1 MYALL
6 FAAGLLLF
14 ICMYHPS
21 ETIVTIPEPIVEDIR
36 STHREPGIIYRMQQR
51 SLASLRDIND
61 ARKKTLHAAREIE
74 IAERDAWIRS
84 RCVSYKMEQLDELL
98 DRIRIKISTKN
109 KTRLSED
116 ISSAIALSE
125 SLQEIDTTKMLKSLY
140 SNHTE

>member
-6 FAAGLLLF
+6 FAVGLLLF
-14 ICMYHPS
+14 ICMYHPA
-21 ETIVTIPEPIVEDIR
+21 ETVVVIPEPIVEDIR

-51 SLASLRDIND
+51 SLANLRDIND
-61 ARKKTLHAAREIE
+61 ARKKTLYAAREVE

-84 RCVSYKMEQLDELL
+84 RSMAYKMEQLDELL

-116 ISSAIALSE
+116 IVSAIALSE
-125 SLQEIDTTKMLKSLY
+125 SLQEFDTTKMLKALY
-140 SNHTE
+140 SDHIE